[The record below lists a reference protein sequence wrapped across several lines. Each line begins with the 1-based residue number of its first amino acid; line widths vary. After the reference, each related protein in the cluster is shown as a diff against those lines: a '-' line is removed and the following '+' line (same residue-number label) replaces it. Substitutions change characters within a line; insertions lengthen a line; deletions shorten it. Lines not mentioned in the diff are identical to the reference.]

1 MEPLSVEVS
10 SRPKREWEAAA
21 AFQGVQGVGFV
32 GREGGNRD
40 LSDGVVTKYMGVAF
54 KAVVNDDTPAKSLGR
69 FDTQCAYFS
78 LT

>member
-21 AFQGVQGVGFV
+21 AFQGVGFV

-40 LSDGVVTKYMGVAF
+40 LSDGVVNKYMGVAF

-69 FDTQCAYFS
+69 FDTQFAYFS